1 MSVIVRAIVENVQ
14 GLLKSVEKEEKKWRD
29 KEKKK
34 GKRIKKNPNKKI
46 KISPQ
51 DSVKCPS
58 TYNL

>member
-34 GKRIKKNPNKKI
+34 EKE
-46 KISPQ
+46 
-51 DSVKCPS
+51 
-58 TYNL
+58 

>member
-1 MSVIVRAIVENVQ
+1 MSVIVHAIVENVQ
-14 GLLKSVEKEEKKWRD
+14 GLLKSVEKEKKWRD

>member
-1 MSVIVRAIVENVQ
+1 MSVIVHAIVENVQ